1 MIWTGKFWK
10 GAGERALKTF
20 AQTLAAVFVLGV
32 PVLDLDLVQGLQLAA
47 TAALASLLTSVGSAE
62 FTSGESDAKHV
73 V

>member
-10 GAGERALKTF
+10 GAGERAIKTF

-32 PVLDLDLVQGLQLAA
+32 PVFDLDLTQGLQLAA
-47 TAALASLLTSVGSAE
+47 TAALASILTSVGNAD